1 MTQSKLSQTE
11 EYLWDLIQSNPQKCA
26 HLSIEKLAEM
36 ANVSTATVVRTMKKQ
51 GYSGYTEFRQSA
63 LRNSDQPRYEI
74 LTKVN
79 EKIRKVIIKNQTEL
93 ENTIE
98 LLDENVIEDSVQEV
112 INANK
117 VYIFARGL
125 SELIAQEM
133 IIKLQLLGKIVQ
145 MHDDPEIMRTIS
157 KNISADS
164 VGIFITLNGNT
175 QELVDVARNL
185 NKKDI
190 TTITFTTNIN
200 GRINEYSDLTF
211 LGFKSKTSYFKN
223 YEVHSRLP
231 LQIDTRIFA
240 DALAQRLEEME
251 N

>member
-1 MTQSKLSQTE
+1 
-11 EYLWDLIQSNPQKCA
+11 
-26 HLSIEKLAEM
+26 
-36 ANVSTATVVRTMKKQ
+36 MKKQ

-185 NKKDI
+185 MLISHKLLLKVLYYLI
-190 TTITFTTNIN
+190 YQPF
-200 GRINEYSDLTF
+200 R
-211 LGFKSKTSYFKN
+211 GF
-223 YEVHSRLP
+223 R
-231 LQIDTRIFA
+231 
-240 DALAQRLEEME
+240 
-251 N
+251 